1 MGSQGKH
8 RVRVVFEC
16 GGHEHELCYL
26 IGREVH
32 PDLRCTPDQ
41 SDGYSG
47 GGGGCVLPFD
57 LDARIERELRG
68 GGLQAARRRG
78 HVRIAA

>member
-1 MGSQGKH
+1 MGKDPKH
-8 RVRVVFEC
+8 RVRVILEC
-16 GGHEHELCYL
+16 GGHEHEMCYL

-41 SDGYSG
+41 GPGYSQ
-47 GGGGCVLPFD
+47 GGGGCVLPPD
-57 LDARIERELRG
+57 LEARIERELRG
-68 GGLQAARRRG
+68 GGLQEARRRG